1 MFAVCTHVVCTSS
14 VRLPPYINVE
24 APHPLL
30 QVARGMIGLIQI
42 AAYPVNHFPA
52 RAAIRELL
60 HLATG
65 VNCGGPG
72 FVALETLAFF
82 GATLAL
88 ALVCSDLGTIFK
100 LLGGT
105 CGSVLIFMMPGALL
119 VQYAAGKHRQS
130 RQQRWEQEQQGQHL
144 REPLLAAAAEDGG
157 GGNGGGGAAAAGGLA
172 QPPLY
177 SLWCSKLFWSGVML
191 LLISVAL
198 GLLTIATTIHPLPP
212 P

>member
-82 GATLAL
+82 GVTLVL

-119 VQYAAGKHRQS
+119 AQYAASKHRQS
-130 RQQRWEQEQQGQHL
+130 RQQQLQQL
-144 REPLLAAAAEDGG
+144 REPLLAAAAEAAAEGG
-157 GGNGGGGAAAAGGLA
+157 GGDDGSGGVAAAGGLA

-177 SLWCSKLFWSGVML
+177 SLWCSKLFWSGMVL